1 MTDRG
6 QIYRCEVCANTVT
19 VIQAGDGDLVCC
31 DKKMQLYVEPRE
43 LSKR

>member
-1 MTDRG
+1 MTEKG

-43 LSKR
+43 ISKK